1 MSKRFLNGSE
11 WAAMILTGAERL
23 SRNVDQVNALNVF
36 PVPDGDTGTNM
47 NLTMSAGVA
56 ELKNKP
62 SDDVGRAAEVLSKG
76 LLMGARGNSGVI
88 LSQLFRGF
96 SRGITGHQELTVPLF
111 ANALQQGVDT
121 AYKAVVKPVEGTILT
136 VAREAA
142 KHGLTAARRTSDLK
156 EWMLEVHAKALETL
170 ARTQEMLP
178 ILKQVGVVDSGG
190 QGLVYIY
197 EGFVDYLSGDL
208 LADSPARPQDSKP
221 VTPNPSLAKTPVAA
235 GAVTSAAAQHITA
248 QSKITTESITF
259 PYDME
264 FFIQRVTTSTPF
276 PERTFRQ
283 ALERD
288 GDSIILIEDDN
299 IVKVHVHSRRPG
311 DVMNMA
317 LTYGAITH
325 IHILNM
331 QEQHRELLAQNS
343 ASNEHGTSTAVKKA
357 TETQAV
363 KTETSKPQ
371 VDYTMGIPHVD
382 YSSQGVI
389 ASPETEP
396 NPDVFEM
403 ASYGVIAVSV
413 GEGNAELFRSL
424 GVDIVLSGGQSMN
437 PSTEDLLGAITSLS
451 AHQIFVL
458 PNNPNIIMAAKQA
471 AELTERA
478 VTVIPTRTLP
488 QGMAA
493 MLAFQE
499 NDSESSNIERMTK
512 AYEQVVTGQVTRAVR
527 DTEMDG
533 LQIREGHFIGIK
545 DKTIVASEPTP
556 TEACKALLS
565 ELLTTGGEIVTILTG
580 EDADDDQTDKL
591 TDWLTEQFPNVEVE
605 VHTGGQPLYPYLF
618 AVEP

>member
-11 WAAMILTGAERL
+11 WAAMILLGAERL
-23 SRNVDQVNALNVF
+23 SRNEERVNALNVF

-62 SDDVGRAAEVLSKG
+62 SDEVGRAAEVLSKG

-96 SRGITGHQELTVPLF
+96 SRAIAGQRELTAPLF

-142 KHGLTAARRTSDLK
+142 RHGQTAARRTADLT
-156 EWMLEVHAKALETL
+156 EFMREVHAKALETL

-178 ILKQVGVVDSGG
+178 VLKQVGVVDSGG

-197 EGFVDYLSGDL
+197 EGFVDYLSGSA
-208 LADSPARPQDSKP
+208 ADGEAPVPRAPEASPAPAASPAHPAQERKP
-221 VTPNPSLAKTPVAA
+221 SAA
-235 GAVTSAAAQHITA
+235 GTSA
-248 QSKITTESITF
+248 QSKITTESIAF

-264 FFIQRVTTSTPF
+264 FFIRRFTTSAPF
-276 PERTFRQ
+276 PERSFRQ

-288 GDSIILIEDDN
+288 GDSIILIEDDG

-311 DVMNMA
+311 DVLNLA
-317 LTYGAITH
+317 LTYGEITD

-331 QEQHRELLAQNS
+331 QEQHRELLAQKPDP
-343 ASNEHGTSTAVKKA
+343 ASL
-357 TETQAV
+357 
-363 KTETSKPQ
+363 
-371 VDYTMGIPHVD
+371 PHESPSSPERPKVD
-382 YSSQGVI
+382 YSLPGVVDLPAVT
-389 ASPETEP
+389 ASPESEP
-396 NPDVFEM
+396 NPDVYEL
-403 ASYGVIAVSV
+403 APYGVVAVSV
-413 GEGNAELFRSL
+413 GDGNAELFRSL

-451 AHQIFVL
+451 AQHVIVL
-458 PNNPNIIMAAKQA
+458 PNNPNILMAAKQA
-471 AELTERA
+471 AELAERP
-478 VTVIPTRTLP
+478 VTVLPTRTLP

-499 NDSESSNIERMTK
+499 NEPEDANIERMTK
-512 AYEQVVTGQVTRAVR
+512 AFERVVTGSVTKAVR

-533 LQIREGHFIGIK
+533 VQIKEGHYIGIQ
-545 DKTIVASEPTP
+545 DKKIVVSDESL
-556 TEACKALLS
+556 TETARALLAS
-565 ELLTTGGEIVTILTG
+565 LLANGDEILTVLTG
-580 EDADDDQTDKL
+580 EGAEAERVEELERWLAETYPDA
-591 TDWLTEQFPNVEVE
+591 EVE
-605 VHTGGQPLYPYLF
+605 IHDGGQPLYPYLF

>member
-11 WAAMILTGAERL
+11 WASMILLGAERL
-23 SRNVDQVNALNVF
+23 SRNEERVNALNVF

-62 SDDVGRAAEVLSKG
+62 SEDAGRAAEVLSKG

-96 SRGITGHQELTVPLF
+96 ARAISGQRELTATLF

-142 KHGLTAARRTSDLK
+142 RHGLTVARRTSDLT
-156 EWMLEVHAKALETL
+156 ELMREVHDKALETL

-178 ILKQVGVVDSGG
+178 VLKQVGVVDSGG

-197 EGFVDYLSGDL
+197 EGFVDYLSDGSV
-208 LADSPARPQDSKP
+208 ADSSDRRPEP
-221 VTPNPSLAKTPVAA
+221 RTATVVP
-235 GAVTSAAAQHITA
+235 AAAPSAVRAPAANSSFA
-248 QSKITTESITF
+248 QAKITTESIAF

-264 FFIQRVTTSTPF
+264 FFIHRVSSAAPF
-276 PERTFRQ
+276 PEKTFRQ
-283 ALERD
+283 SLERD
-288 GDSIILIEDDN
+288 GDSIIIIEDDG
-299 IVKVHVHSRRPG
+299 IVKVHVHSRHPG
-311 DVMNMA
+311 DVLNLA
-317 LTYGAITH
+317 LTYGEITQ

-331 QEQHRELLAQNS
+331 QEQHRELLAQKSDSS
-343 ASNEHGTSTAVKKA
+343 AGNRSESQTNVPVERGL
-357 TETQAV
+357 
-363 KTETSKPQ
+363 
-371 VDYTMGIPHVD
+371 VDYALPGVVD
-382 YSSQGVI
+382 LPAVT
-389 ASPETEP
+389 ASPESEP
-396 NPDVFEM
+396 NPDVYEM
-403 ASYGVIAVSV
+403 AAYGVVTVSV

-437 PSTEDLLGAITSLS
+437 PSTEDLLVAIKSLS
-451 AHQIFVL
+451 AHHIIVL
-458 PNNPNIIMAAKQA
+458 PNNPNIVMAAKQA
-471 AELTERA
+471 AELSERP
-478 VTVIPTRTLP
+478 VTVLSTRTLP

-499 NDSESSNIERMTK
+499 NDEVNANIERMTK
-512 AYEQVVTGQVTRAVR
+512 SYERVVTGSVTVAVR

-533 LQIREGHFIGIK
+533 IQIKQGEYIGIK
-545 DKTIVASEPTP
+545 DKTIVVSAPDAAET
-556 TEACKALLS
+556 CKSLLVG
-565 ELLTTGGEIVTILTG
+565 LLENGNEIVTVLTG
-580 EDADDDQTDKL
+580 EGADPEQTEEIER
-591 TDWLTEQFPNVEVE
+591 WLAEKFPEAEVE
-605 VHTGGQPLYPYLF
+605 VHEGGQPLYPYLF

>member
-11 WAAMILTGAERL
+11 WAAMILAGAERL
-23 SRNVDQVNALNVF
+23 SSNVDRVNALNVF

-56 ELKNKP
+56 ELTHKP
-62 SDDVGRAAEVLSKG
+62 SEDVGRAAEVLSKG

-96 SRGITGHQELTVPLF
+96 SRALTGQHELTVPLF

-142 KHGLTAARRTSDLK
+142 RHGLTVSRRVTDLK

-170 ARTQEMLP
+170 ARTQDMLP

-197 EGFVDYLSGDL
+197 EGFVSYLSDGALDGSL
-208 LADSPARPQDSKP
+208 KQQGSQVFEPLSSQGTQDIP
-221 VTPNPSLAKTPVAA
+221 AA
-235 GAVTSAAAQHITA
+235 GARVGAGRNVAA
-248 QSKITTESITF
+248 QSKITTESIAF

-264 FFIQRVTTSTPF
+264 FFIQRFANSSPF
-276 PERTFRQ
+276 PERSFRQ

-288 GDSIILIEDDN
+288 GDSIILIEDEG

-317 LTYGAITH
+317 LTYGDITH

-331 QEQHRELLAQNS
+331 QEQHRELLAQKS
-343 ASNEHGTSTAVKKA
+343 EAVGVSPA
-357 TETQAV
+357 RLPDPV
-363 KTETSKPQ
+363 SKVGSEAAPDVPS

-382 YSSQGVI
+382 PREAVI
-389 ASPETEP
+389 ASPESVP
-396 NPDVFEM
+396 NPDVYEL
-403 ASYGVIAVSV
+403 AAYGVVAVSV
-413 GEGNAELFRSL
+413 GEGNAELFTSL

-437 PSTEDLLGAITSLS
+437 PSTEDLLGAIASLS
-451 AHQIFVL
+451 TQHVFLL

-471 AELTERA
+471 AELADRP

-499 NDSESSNIERMTK
+499 QDSESANVARMTK
-512 AYEQVVTGQVTRAVR
+512 AYERVITGSVTQAVR
-527 DTEMDG
+527 DTEMDNI
-533 LQIREGHFIGIK
+533 QIREGHFIGIK
-545 DKTIVASEPTP
+545 DKTIVVSAPSQLD
-556 TEACKALLS
+556 ACRGLLAD
-565 ELLTTGGEIVTILTG
+565 LLVSGGEILTILTG
-580 EDADDDQTDKL
+580 EGAEEQQTVEL
-591 TDWLTEQFPNVEVE
+591 EDWLAQQFPDVEIE
-605 VHTGGQPLYPYLF
+605 VHEGGQPLYPYLF

>member
-11 WAAMILTGAERL
+11 WAAMIFAGAERL

-62 SDDVGRAAEVLSKG
+62 SEDVSRAAEVLSKG

-96 SRGITGHQELTVPLF
+96 SRGITGQQELTVPLF

-142 KHGLTAARRTSDLK
+142 KHGVTVSRRITDLK

-197 EGFVDYLSGDL
+197 EGFVDYLSDGL
-208 LADSPARPQDSKP
+208 LTDSPSMLRVSKP
-221 VTPNPSLAKTPVAA
+221 MIQTPSIAKQ
-235 GAVTSAAAQHITA
+235 AVSIGTDAHAAAQHTTV
-248 QSKITTESITF
+248 QSKIATDSIAF

-264 FFIQRVTTSTPF
+264 FFIQRVSTAGPF

-288 GDSIILIEDDN
+288 GDSIILIEDDG

-317 LTYGAITH
+317 LTYGEITH

-331 QEQHRELLAQNS
+331 QEQHRELLAQKS
-343 ASNEHGTSTAVKKA
+343 KSNLEHGSHVKEAIDSQKTN
-357 TETQAV
+357 TEA
-363 KTETSKPQ
+363 SKPQ

-389 ASPETEP
+389 ASPESEP

-437 PSTEDLLGAITSLS
+437 PSTEDLLGAISSLS
-451 AHQIFVL
+451 THHIFVL

-471 AELTERA
+471 AELAERP

-499 NDSESSNIERMTK
+499 NESEAANIDRMTK
-512 AYEQVVTGQVTRAVR
+512 AYEQVVTGQVTQAVR

-533 LQIREGHFIGIK
+533 LEIREGHFIGIK

-556 TEACKALLS
+556 TEACRSLLS
-565 ELLTTGGEIVTILTG
+565 ELLITGGEIVTILTG
-580 EDADDDQTDKL
+580 EDAVEQQTEEL
-591 TDWLTEQFPNVEVE
+591 VSWITQQFPDVEVE
-605 VHTGGQPLYPYLF
+605 VHEGGQPLYPYLF

>member
-1 MSKRFLNGSE
+1 MVF
-11 WAAMILTGAERL
+11 AGAERL

-56 ELKNKP
+56 ELKHKP
-62 SDDVGRAAEVLSKG
+62 SEEVGQAAEVLSKG

-96 SRGITGHQELTVPLF
+96 SRAVSGQHDLTVPLF

-142 KHGLTAARRTSDLK
+142 RHGLMASRRSSDLT

-170 ARTQEMLP
+170 ARTQDMLP

-190 QGLVYIY
+190 QGLVYLY
-197 EGFVDYLSGDL
+197 EGFVEYLSAGNFTAL
-208 LADSPARPQDSKP
+208 TVPQQRELKPASSAPA
-221 VTPNPSLAKTPVAA
+221 VTAAASSSVAVPRSVAA
-235 GAVTSAAAQHITA
+235 SDASATA
-248 QSKITTESITF
+248 QSKIATESIAF

-264 FFIQRVTTSTPF
+264 FFIRRNSTSTPF
-276 PERTFRQ
+276 PERAFRQ

-288 GDSIILIEDDN
+288 GDSIILIEDEG

-311 DVMNMA
+311 DVFNAA
-317 LTYGAITH
+317 LTYGDITH

-331 QEQHRELLAQNS
+331 QEQHRELLADHS
-343 ASNEHGTSTAVKKA
+343 ASLPQA
-357 TETQAV
+357 TNLSLSLSAESASSV
-363 KTETSKPQ
+363 PV
-371 VDYTMGIPHVD
+371 VDYALP
-382 YSSQGVI
+382 GVVNLPSVS
-389 ASPETEP
+389 ASPESEP
-396 NPDVFEM
+396 NPDVYEM
-403 ASYGVIAVSV
+403 ASYGVVAVSV
-413 GEGNAELFRSL
+413 GEGNAELFESL

-437 PSTEDLLGAITSLS
+437 PSTEDLLGAIASLS
-451 AHQIFVL
+451 THHVFLL
-458 PNNPNIIMAAKQA
+458 PNNSNIIMAAKQA
-471 AELTERA
+471 AELAERP

-499 NDSESSNIERMTK
+499 NDTEASNVDRMTK
-512 AYEQVVTGQVTRAVR
+512 AFERVVTGQVTKAVR

-533 LQIREGHFIGIK
+533 LQIREGHYIGIK
-545 DKTIVASEPTP
+545 DNTIVASEPTQ
-556 TEACKALLS
+556 TEACKSLLS
-565 ELLTTGGEIVTILTG
+565 ELIVSGGEIVTILTG
-580 EDADDDQTDKL
+580 EDAKADNTEV
-591 TDWLTEQFPNVEVE
+591 LTEWLSEKFPDVEVE
-605 VHTGGQPLYPYLF
+605 VHRGGQPLYPYLF

>member
-1 MSKRFLNGSE
+1 MSKRFLNGTE
-11 WAAMILTGAERL
+11 WTAMIMAGAERL
-23 SRNVDQVNALNVF
+23 SGNVDRVNALNVF

-56 ELKNKP
+56 ELNHKP
-62 SDDVGRAAEVLSKG
+62 SDEVGRAAEVLSKG

-96 SRGITGHQELTVPLF
+96 SRAVTGQKELTVPLF

-142 KHGLTAARRTSDLK
+142 RHGLTSARRVTDLT
-156 EWMLEVHAKALETL
+156 EWMHDVLAKAQETL

-178 ILKQVGVVDSGG
+178 VLKQVGVVDSGG
-190 QGLVYIY
+190 QGLVYLY
-197 EGFVDYLSGDL
+197 EGFAAYLGGGQFATGDV
-208 LADSPARPQDSKP
+208 PQ
-221 VTPNPSLAKTPVAA
+221 LAKAPSASVRAS
-235 GAVTSAAAQHITA
+235 SAAAAPAVTATPVRNAGTANVTA
-248 QSKITTESITF
+248 QSKITTESIAF

-264 FFIQRVTTSTPF
+264 FFIQRASNSSPF
-276 PERTFRQ
+276 PERSFRQ

-288 GDSIILIEDDN
+288 GDSIILIEDDD

-311 DVMNMA
+311 DVMNYA
-317 LTYGAITH
+317 LTHGAITH

-331 QEQHRELLAQNS
+331 QEQHKDLLAQQTES
-343 ASNEHGTSTAVKKA
+343 HPVTPTSIPFFGIPEAPASGAKN
-357 TETQAV
+357 
-363 KTETSKPQ
+363 
-371 VDYTMGIPHVD
+371 VDYALP
-382 YSSQGVI
+382 GVVNLPSVT
-389 ASPETEP
+389 ASPESVP
-396 NPDVFEM
+396 NPDVYEM
-403 ASYGVIAVSV
+403 AEYGVVAVSV

-437 PSTEDLLGAITSLS
+437 PSTEDLLGAIASLS
-451 AHQIFVL
+451 AHHVFLL

-471 AELTERA
+471 AELAERP
-478 VTVIPTRTLP
+478 VTVLPTRTLP

-499 NDSESSNIERMTK
+499 TDGEAANAERMTK
-512 AYEQVVTGQVTRAVR
+512 AFERVVTGQVTQAVR

-533 LQIREGHFIGIK
+533 LQIRQGHFIGIK
-545 DKTIVASEPTP
+545 DKTIVASAPSQI
-556 TEACKALLS
+556 EACEALLS
-565 ELLTTGGEIVTILTG
+565 ELLVSGGEILTILTG
-580 EDADDDQTDKL
+580 EDADPDQTEAL
-591 TDWLTEQFPNVEVE
+591 ETWLAEIFPNVEVE
-605 VHTGGQPLYPYLF
+605 THEGGQPLYTYLF

>member
-1 MSKRFLNGSE
+1 
-11 WAAMILTGAERL
+11 
-23 SRNVDQVNALNVF
+23 
-36 PVPDGDTGTNM
+36 
-47 NLTMSAGVA
+47 
-56 ELKNKP
+56 
-62 SDDVGRAAEVLSKG
+62 
-76 LLMGARGNSGVI
+76 VI

-96 SRGITGHQELTVPLF
+96 ARSISGQRELTVPLF

-142 KHGLTAARRTSDLK
+142 RHGLTAARRTSDLA
-156 EWMLEVHAKALETL
+156 EWMIEVHSKALETL

-197 EGFVDYLSGDL
+197 EGFVEYLRTGDFSDTAIPQL
-208 LADSPARPQDSKP
+208 DKNPALSVPEPSVPQFNFAP
-221 VTPNPSLAKTPVAA
+221 AIRQA
-235 GAVTSAAAQHITA
+235 GAANTAA
-248 QSKITTESITF
+248 QSKITTESIAF

-264 FFIQRVTTSTPF
+264 FFIQRIASSAPF
-276 PERTFRQ
+276 PESKFRQ

-288 GDSIILIEDDN
+288 GDSIILIEDEN

-311 DVMNMA
+311 DVINQA
-317 LTYGAITH
+317 LTYGEITH

-331 QEQHRELLAQNS
+331 QEQHRELLAQQPARQADAQAGNQLATQYEVP
-343 ASNEHGTSTAVKKA
+343 ASG
-357 TETQAV
+357 
-363 KTETSKPQ
+363 KPV
-371 VDYTMGIPHVD
+371 VDYALP
-382 YSSQGVI
+382 GVVNLPSVT
-389 ASPETEP
+389 ASPESEP
-396 NPDVFEM
+396 NPDVYEM
-403 ASYGVIAVSV
+403 ASYGVVAVSV
-413 GEGNAELFRSL
+413 GEGNAELFSSL

-451 AHQIFVL
+451 AHHIFVL

-471 AELTERA
+471 AELADRP
-478 VTVIPTRTLP
+478 VTVLPTRTLP

-499 NDSESSNIERMTK
+499 SDTEVSNVDRMTK
-512 AYEQVVTGQVTRAVR
+512 AYERVVTGSVTQAVR

-545 DKTIVASEPTP
+545 DKTIVASAPTLS
-556 TEACKALLS
+556 EACQ
-565 ELLTTGGEIVTILTG
+565 ELLTSVLVSGTEILTVLTG
-580 EDADDDQTDKL
+580 DTASQEQTEEL
-591 TDWLTEQFPNVEVE
+591 EQWLSQSFPDVEVE
-605 VHTGGQPLYPYLF
+605 VHAGGQPLYPYLF

>member
-11 WAAMILTGAERL
+11 WAAMILAGAERL
-23 SRNVDQVNALNVF
+23 TRNEDRINALNVF

-47 NLTMSAGVA
+47 NLTMTAGVA

-62 SDDVGRAAEVLSKG
+62 SDDVSRAAEVLSKG

-96 SRGITGHQELTVPLF
+96 SRSLTGQQELTVPMF

-142 KHGLTAARRTSDLK
+142 KQGLTATRRTSDLT
-156 EWMLEVHAKALETL
+156 EWMTEVHAKALETL

-178 ILKQVGVVDSGG
+178 VLKQVGVVDSGG
-190 QGLVYIY
+190 QGLVCLY
-197 EGFVDYLSGDL
+197 EGFLEYLSGGEISS
-208 LADSPARPQDSKP
+208 AVRPIREPKPAESNSVPATSSKAP
-221 VTPNPSLAKTPVAA
+221 APRAIASTNTA
-235 GAVTSAAAQHITA
+235 A
-248 QSKITTESITF
+248 QSKLTTESIAF

-264 FFIQRVTTSTPF
+264 FFIQLFAASSPF
-276 PERTFRQ
+276 SERTFRQ

-288 GDSIILIEDDN
+288 GDSIILIEDEN

-311 DVMNMA
+311 DVLNMA
-317 LTYGAITH
+317 LTYGEITH

-331 QEQHRELLAQNS
+331 QEQHRELLAQRS
-343 ASNEHGTSTAVKKA
+343 DDHGAPVPASDIVEPVSGKAV
-357 TETQAV
+357 
-363 KTETSKPQ
+363 
-371 VDYTMGIPHVD
+371 VD
-382 YSSQGVI
+382 YSLPGVVNLPAVM
-389 ASPETEP
+389 ASPESEP
-396 NPDVFEM
+396 NPDVYEM

-413 GEGNAELFRSL
+413 GEGNAELFKSL
-424 GVDIVLSGGQSMN
+424 GVDIVISGGQSMN
-437 PSTEDLLGAITSLS
+437 PSTEDLLGAISSLS
-451 AHQIFVL
+451 TNHIFIL
-458 PNNPNIIMAAKQA
+458 PNNSNIIMAAKQA
-471 AELTERA
+471 AELAEYP

-499 NDSESSNIERMTK
+499 NDSESSNIDRMTK
-512 AYEQVVTGQVTRAVR
+512 AYERVVTGSVTQAVR

-533 LQIREGHFIGIK
+533 LQIKEGHYIGIK
-545 DKTIVASEPTP
+545 DKTIVTSAPSQA
-556 TEACKALLS
+556 EACQALLS
-565 ELLTTGGEIVTILTG
+565 GLLVSGGEILTILTG
-580 EDADDDQTDKL
+580 ELADADQTAEL
-591 TDWLTEQFPNVEVE
+591 EQWIALHFPDVEVE
-605 VHTGGQPLYPYLF
+605 VHEGGQPLYPYLF

>member
-1 MSKRFLNGSE
+1 LSKRFLNGNE
-11 WAAMILTGAERL
+11 WADMILTGAERL
-23 SRNVDQVNALNVF
+23 SRNVDRVNALNVF

-56 ELKNKP
+56 ELTNKP
-62 SDDVGRAAEVLSKG
+62 SIEVGRASEVLSKG

-96 SRGITGHQELTVPLF
+96 SRSITGQQELSVPMF

-136 VAREAA
+136 VAKEAA
-142 KHGLTAARRTSDLK
+142 RHGLTASRRTSELA
-156 EWMLEVHAKALETL
+156 EWMQEVLTKAQETL

-197 EGFVDYLSGDL
+197 EGFVEYLNGVAGMD
-208 LADSPARPQDSKP
+208 ADSDPTVRA
-221 VTPNPSLAKTPVAA
+221 VNPVAA
-235 GAVTSAAAQHITA
+235 SVLQAPSAVASSAMPAIASSALA
-248 QSKITTESITF
+248 QSKITTESIAF

-264 FFIQRVTTSTPF
+264 FFIHRLSASAVF
-276 PERTFRQ
+276 PERSFRQ

-288 GDSIILIEDDN
+288 GDSIILIEDED

-311 DVMNMA
+311 DVINMA
-317 LTYGAITH
+317 LTYGEITH

-331 QEQHRELLAQNS
+331 QEQHRELLGQKSESQTAHI
-343 ASNEHGTSTAVKKA
+343 AHAVDISTGA
-357 TETQAV
+357 TAPET
-363 KTETSKPQ
+363 PN
-371 VDYTMGIPHVD
+371 VD
-382 YSSQGVI
+382 YSLPGVVNLPSVT
-389 ASPETEP
+389 ASPESEP
-396 NPDVFEM
+396 NPDVHEM
-403 ASYGVIAVSV
+403 ADYGVVAVSV
-413 GEGNAELFRSL
+413 GEGNAELFSSL

-437 PSTEDLLGAITSLS
+437 PSTEDLIGAIDSLS
-451 AHQIFVL
+451 AHHIFIL

-471 AELTERA
+471 AELAERS
-478 VTVIPTRTLP
+478 VTVLPTRTLP

-499 NDSESSNIERMTK
+499 TDSEAANVERMTK
-512 AYEQVVTGQVTRAVR
+512 AYERVITGQVTQAVR

-533 LQIREGHFIGIK
+533 LQIKDGHYIGIK
-545 DKTIVASEPTP
+545 DKTIVSSAVSR
-556 TEACKALLS
+556 TEACRLLLAS
-565 ELLTTGGEIVTILTG
+565 MLISGAEMVTILTG
-580 EDADDDQTDKL
+580 EDADNEE
-591 TDWLTEQFPNVEVE
+591 TEELEQWISAEFPDVEVE
-605 VHTGGQPLYPYLF
+605 VHEGGQPLYAYLF

>member
-11 WAAMILTGAERL
+11 WAAMILLGAERL
-23 SRNVDQVNALNVF
+23 SRNEERVNALNVF

-62 SDDVGRAAEVLSKG
+62 SEEAGRAAEVLSKG

-96 SRGITGHQELTVPLF
+96 ARAITGQRELTAPLF
-111 ANALQQGVDT
+111 ASALQQGVDT

-142 KHGLTAARRTSDLK
+142 KHGLTVARRTADLT
-156 EWMLEVHAKALETL
+156 ELMREVYAKALETL
-170 ARTQEMLP
+170 ARTQDMLP
-178 ILKQVGVVDSGG
+178 VLKQVGVVDSGG

-197 EGFVDYLSGDL
+197 EGFVDYLSGS
-208 LADSPARPQDSKP
+208 APDSEDSAARPAEVRPAPSIAPAPERKP
-221 VTPNPSLAKTPVAA
+221 A
-235 GAVTSAAAQHITA
+235 SAATSA
-248 QSKITTESITF
+248 QSKITTESIAF

-264 FFIQRVTTSTPF
+264 FFIQRFTTAAPF

-311 DVMNMA
+311 DVLNLA
-317 LTYGAITH
+317 LAYGEITQ

-331 QEQHRELLAQNS
+331 QEQHRELLAQNHDAPAFS
-343 ASNEHGTSTAVKKA
+343 APK
-357 TETQAV
+357 ETHASQ
-363 KTETSKPQ
+363 ETPK
-371 VDYTMGIPHVD
+371 VDYALPGVVD
-382 YSSQGVI
+382 LPAVT
-389 ASPETEP
+389 ASPESEP
-396 NPDVFEM
+396 NPDVYEL
-403 ASYGVIAVSV
+403 ASYGIVAVSV
-413 GEGNAELFRSL
+413 GDGNAELFRSL

-437 PSTEDLLGAITSLS
+437 PSTEDLLGAIASLS
-451 AHQIFVL
+451 AHHVIVL

-471 AELTERA
+471 AELAERP
-478 VTVIPTRTLP
+478 VTVLPTRTLP

-499 NDSESSNIERMTK
+499 SEPEQTNIDRMTK
-512 AYEQVVTGQVTRAVR
+512 AFERVVTGSVTKAVR

-533 LQIREGHFIGIK
+533 VQIKEGHYIGIQ
-545 DKTIVASEPTP
+545 DKKIVVSDESLP
-556 TEACKALLS
+556 EAAKGLLGS
-565 ELLTTGGEIVTILTG
+565 LLATGEEILTVLTG
-580 EDADDDQTDKL
+580 EGADEEQTEELARWLGETYPDA
-591 TDWLTEQFPNVEVE
+591 EVE
-605 VHTGGQPLYPYLF
+605 VHEGGQPLYPYLF